1 MLKNF
6 DSINIPKNFITIKHQ
21 SLYFLSYS
29 YLKEKSFDSAYFYAN
44 KYFALEK
51 DLGIKKAEFNYKEL
65 LAEIE
70 YYKTNYKKTIKL
82 LDEISVD
89 DFYTT
94 SFNYTFLYGSSLNK
108 LNKKEEAFH
117 YFKLADSIYNST
129 NDLMPEIRMVQEFFI
144 DYYKEKKE
152 IKNQLKYINKLL
164 YVDSIIDFNS
174 KTLNETITKKY
185 DTPILIAEKE
195 KIIYELNNHHKN
207 YNLIIIILSSLTLIS
222 SILIV
227 RNKRKQKKLNKRI
240 KSLENNSSK
249 NKKLA
254 TKFNSGIEGVP
265 QNVIDSI
272 LNNLNSFEKN
282 HLFLNNEIKLNS
294 LAKSLNTNANY
305 LSKVIN
311 HFKEKNFNTYLTDL
325 RIDYCINKLKAEKI
339 YRKFTIQAI
348 AYEAGFNNTESFSKA
363 FHKKTGVYPSN
374 FIKKLNKK
382 LEI

>member
-1 MLKNF
+1 
-6 DSINIPKNFITIKHQ
+6 
-21 SLYFLSYS
+21 
-29 YLKEKSFDSAYFYAN
+29 
-44 KYFALEK
+44 
-51 DLGIKKAEFNYKEL
+51 
-65 LAEIE
+65 
-70 YYKTNYKKTIKL
+70 
-82 LDEISVD
+82 
-89 DFYTT
+89 
-94 SFNYTFLYGSSLNK
+94 
-108 LNKKEEAFH
+108 
-117 YFKLADSIYNST
+117 
-129 NDLMPEIRMVQEFFI
+129 MVQEFFI

-272 LNNLNSFEKN
+272 LNNLNSFEKK
-282 HLFLNNEIKLNS
+282 HLFLDNEIKLNS